1 MKIKPFCPKGQN
13 FSTKK
18 LLWPDKERESSVQV
32 NNKNPKDRTMCSING
47 SHTNRKRKGRRQRT
61 ALERPSQNCTY
72 CLCLPTT
79 QRKVSELMST
89 GLSLYHL
96 PLTIPTLPEE

>member
-32 NNKNPKDRTMCSING
+32 NNKNPKDRTMCSIKKRQKAENCIG
-47 SHTNRKRKGRRQRT
+47 KTFTKLHILSVLTNHTKK
-61 ALERPSQNCTY
+61 S
-72 CLCLPTT
+72 
-79 QRKVSELMST
+79 
-89 GLSLYHL
+89 
-96 PLTIPTLPEE
+96 I